1 MDFPSAKLLTSMQ
14 NPLVKQ
20 VAKWRDRH
28 DRDAD
33 QKVLIEG
40 YRALTR
46 AMAGHYPIEQLFICP
61 EWFQGENE
69 GTLIDAVCKQ
79 GAKLYQVGKEA
90 FVKMTYRDRPEG
102 LLGVGPQIHH
112 TLDDLPKLDR
122 PAFYL
127 VAEQIE
133 KPGNLGTMLR
143 SADAAGVDG
152 LILCDPVTDLYNPN
166 VVRASTGVLFT
177 LPIAEASSEDT
188 LKWLRKNGV
197 KILSATP
204 HTENLFTDVVMTTP
218 LAVVVG
224 AEQFGLSDLWMNEAD
239 LQVRLPMMGAADSL
253 NVATATTIL
262 LYEALRQRLAAGIV
276 KDTGMVVDPNHG
288 RQ

>member
-46 AMAGHYPIEQLFICP
+46 AMAGHYPVEQLFICP

-69 GTLIDAVCKQ
+69 GALIEAVCKQ

-112 TLDDLPKLDR
+112 TLDDLPTSVLSCCGADR
-122 PAFYL
+122 KAW
-127 VAEQIE
+127 QS
-133 KPGNLGTMLR
+133 GH
-143 SADAAGVDG
+143 DAA
-152 LILCDPVTDLYNPN
+152 
-166 VVRASTGVLFT
+166 
-177 LPIAEASSEDT
+177 
-188 LKWLRKNGV
+188 
-197 KILSATP
+197 
-204 HTENLFTDVVMTTP
+204 
-218 LAVVVG
+218 
-224 AEQFGLSDLWMNEAD
+224 
-239 LQVRLPMMGAADSL
+239 
-253 NVATATTIL
+253 
-262 LYEALRQRLAAGIV
+262 
-276 KDTGMVVDPNHG
+276 
-288 RQ
+288 